1 MSKNRWLWLAL
12 AVGCGIVFLF
22 VISVFTI
29 SALMGGNQGLI
40 PGGDIG
46 VVEVKGIILDSEETV
61 KQLHE
66 FGKNE
71 GIKAVVLRI
80 DSPGGVV
87 GPSQEIYAEVKK
99 LAARKP
105 VLVSMGSVAASGG
118 YYIAAPATRIFAN
131 PGTITGSIG
140 VILKLSNV
148 EKLMDKVGMKVFTL
162 KTGKYKDTGSPV
174 RPMTKKERQ
183 LLQGVIDT
191 THGQFVRA
199 VAEGRK
205 LPLEEV
211 RRIADGRVLSG
222 EQALALKLVDRL
234 GSLQDTIE
242 EAGRISGVKGEPRLV
257 RPPKKKRFLLDMLA
271 EETAA
276 GISSIARQETGFSV
290 SYEMEGMGRSSR

>member
-12 AVGCGIVFLF
+12 AVGGGIVFLF

-29 SALMGGNQGLI
+29 GVLLGENQGLI
-40 PGGDIG
+40 SGGDIG
-46 VVEVKGIILDSEETV
+46 IVEVKGVILDSEETV
-61 KQLHE
+61 KQLHD

-71 GIKAVVLRI
+71 GIKVVVLRI

-99 LAARKP
+99 LAVRKP

-118 YYIAAPATRIFAN
+118 YYIAAPATLIFAN

-222 EQALALKLVDRL
+222 EQAMSLKLVDRL
-234 GSLQDTIE
+234 GSLQDAIE
-242 EAGRISGVKGEPRLV
+242 EAGRLAGVKGEPRLV
-257 RPPKKKRFLLDMLA
+257 RPPRKKRFLLDMLV

-276 GISSIARQETGFSV
+276 GISSIVRQETGFSV
-290 SYEMEGMGRSSR
+290 NYEMEGMSRSSR